1 MPPRADDLPIAELVY
16 LDTGELFQLVDDDP
30 DSPWQALG
38 VCPKP
43 TTVLDTIVYHIAH
56 GALMHY
62 PLWNILVFA
71 WRNRHSFT
79 HPEIDDAVGDSEL
92 TPIPTEYQL
101 PLIEDTRKA
110 QFISMTLVD
119 SALAHHVT
127 DPVNMTTDEAIEA
140 AGRRPIHKPL
150 QTYSV
155 DATLVIGGQGK
166 PSRVRDSDIDDASDS
181 LLLTMYGRD
190 SLDVNDKFMQDGD

>member
-1 MPPRADDLPIAELVY
+1 MANTEPPIAELVY

-79 HPEIDDAVGDSEL
+79 HPEIDDAVDNNEPAPNPHWLPTHTDNYAGGFMPCITEP
-92 TPIPTEYQL
+92 TRRAQYIPEK
-101 PLIEDTRKA
+101 LILEVRSATM
-110 QFISMTLVD
+110 ID
-119 SALAHHVT
+119 SALLAT
-127 DPVNMTTDEAIEA
+127 D
-140 AGRRPIHKPL
+140 
-150 QTYSV
+150 
-155 DATLVIGGQGK
+155 
-166 PSRVRDSDIDDASDS
+166 DDSDS
-181 LLLTMYGRD
+181 LLATIYGRD